1 MVELSAGRIVVILTI
16 GAVTPF
22 LWLATMSLWSL
33 YVYMPA
39 LNWLWAVLALKG
51 PWLAL
56 TSNLLHSIV
65 VAAALAVAL
74 QVVTRRAWVRASAL
88 FCAAFLIASLVSIAA
103 SDKMTHQDL
112 LGIAFYFVNAAPLLA
127 CVAGFLGLLA
137 RIPTAH
143 EA

>member
-1 MVELSAGRIVVILTI
+1 MELSAGRIVAILTI
-16 GAVTPF
+16 GAVAPF
-22 LWLATMSLWSL
+22 LWVATQNRWSL

-39 LNWLWAVLALKG
+39 LKWLWAVFALKG
-51 PWLAL
+51 QWLAFI
-56 TSNLLHSIV
+56 SNLLHSIV

-74 QVVTRRAWVRASAL
+74 QLVTRRAWVRASAL
-88 FCAAFLIASLVSIAA
+88 FCAAFVLASLASIVA
-103 SDKMTHQDL
+103 SDQLTRQDG

-137 RIPTAH
+137 RIPTPH